1 MNIPTFLSAMHITL
15 AILSCATA
23 ANELESRRSLL
34 VFLGLMSFAVANAY
48 LAIKNIKKIKNE

>member
-1 MNIPTFLSAMHITL
+1 MHITL

-34 VFLGLMSFAVANAY
+34 VFLGLMLFAVANAY
-48 LAIKNIKKIKNE
+48 LAIKNIKKIKND